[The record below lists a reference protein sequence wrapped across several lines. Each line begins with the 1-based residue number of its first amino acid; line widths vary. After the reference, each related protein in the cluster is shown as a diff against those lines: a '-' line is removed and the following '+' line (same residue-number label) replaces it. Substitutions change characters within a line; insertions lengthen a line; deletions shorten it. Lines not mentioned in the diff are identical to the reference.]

1 MELTKNKSNQFD
13 KSKRLHDLLSVIY
26 RLESDTIINFL
37 DLGKF
42 WNEIIED
49 KLWKNGGSEANTFE
63 EFCEKECNRDRTTVY
78 KWVQLYQ
85 IWGNY
90 ADMLR
95 GVSVDYKRLL
105 SCAKLVNDAESARHW
120 LHVAVSNSQ
129 QNFKDTIREAK
140 GQQMT
145 IDCEHDF
152 SEDWLRCVKC
162 GKLLPKKFV
171 VQKY

>member
-1 MELTKNKSNQFD
+1 MTKGMSHQFD
-13 KSKRLHDLLSVIY
+13 KSKRLHDLLSAIY

-37 DLGKF
+37 DLGKL
-42 WNEIIED
+42 WNEIIEG

-90 ADMLR
+90 ADILR

-105 SCAKLVNDAESARHW
+105 ACAKLVNDAESARHW

-129 QNFKDTIREAK
+129 SDFKDTLKEHMGK
-140 GQQMT
+140 PLT
-145 IDCEHDF
+145 CECSHDF
-152 SEDWLRCVKC
+152 SENWGRCPKC
-162 GKLLPKKFV
+162 GKWKKEE
-171 VQKY
+171 K